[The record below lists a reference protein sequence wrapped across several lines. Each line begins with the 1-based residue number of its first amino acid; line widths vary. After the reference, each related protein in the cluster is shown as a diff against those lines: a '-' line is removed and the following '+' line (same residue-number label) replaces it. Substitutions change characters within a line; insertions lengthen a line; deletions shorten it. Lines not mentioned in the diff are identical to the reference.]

1 MLRDPSLKYRPAF
14 APDLPGRQWPDRRI
28 ERAPLWC
35 STDLRDGNQA
45 LARPMSPETKRI
57 FLDLLIG
64 MGFKHIEIGFPS
76 ASAPDFAFARSL
88 ASAETPPDVWYQVIT
103 QARPELIA
111 KTIEA
116 IAGAPRAIV
125 NLYNGTA
132 PNFRDIIFG
141 KERSGVIAI
150 ARDAARLLLDGT
162 ARHPETE
169 WRFQYT
175 PEMFVA
181 TEPDFALEICEAVLD
196 VLQPSLERKA
206 ILNLEATV
214 EIASPNVYADQ
225 IEWFSRQLSRRDCV
239 ILSAHPHN
247 DRGTGVAAA
256 ELALLAGADRVEGC
270 LLGNGERAGNAD
282 LTVLAA
288 NLYAQ
293 GIHPGLD
300 LSNLKGLAEEVG
312 ALTQIPLHPRHPY
325 AGELA
330 FTTFAGTHQ
339 DGVRKGLERRT
350 AASNE
355 PWSVPYL
362 AVDPQDFGYDAS
374 ALIRV
379 NSQSGKGGSAFIV
392 ERHFGITLPKALQA
406 DFHGHIQA
414 RCEADGG
421 ELGADVIL
429 DTFEGI
435 YGFKSGGAFDLPR
448 ITKPVLFAGA
458 AATPS
463 GVAIKIKGRSLTA
476 LGPDDAIL
484 AHILSAIEDWCQIRV
499 DTLSMSRSKLDD
511 QSVALVTA
519 ELRHTAAYGLG
530 LDADPQLAGIKALL
544 AIANRLT
551 PQISATARAA

>member
-1 MLRDPSLKYRPAF
+1 MLRDPSLKYTPTF

-45 LARPMSPETKRI
+45 LARPMPPETKRV
-57 FLDLLIG
+57 FLDLLIA

-88 ASAETPPDVWYQVIT
+88 AATETPPDVWYQVIT

-132 PNFRDIIFG
+132 PNFRDIIFS
-141 KERSGVIAI
+141 KDRDGVIAM
-150 ARDAARLLLDGT
+150 ARDAARLVLDAA

-196 VLQPSLERKA
+196 VWQPTPERKA

-239 ILSAHPHN
+239 ILSVHPHN

-256 ELALLAGADRVEGC
+256 ELALLADADRVEGC
-270 LLGNGERAGNAD
+270 LFGNGERAGNAD
-282 LTVLAA
+282 LAVLAA

-293 GIHPGLD
+293 GIHPGLN
-300 LSNLKGLAEEVG
+300 LSNLKGLARRVE
-312 ALTQIPLHPRHPY
+312 ALNQIPIHPRHPY
-325 AGELA
+325 VGEFA

-339 DGVRKGLERRT
+339 DGVRKGLERRG
-350 AASNE
+350 AASHE

-362 AVDPQDFGYDAS
+362 GVDPNDFGHDAS
-374 ALIRV
+374 TLIRV
-379 NSQSGKGGSAFIV
+379 NSQSGKGGTAFIV
-392 ERHFGITLPKALQA
+392 EEHFGISLPKAMQA

-414 RCEADGG
+414 RCEAEGG
-421 ELGADVIL
+421 ELGAGVIL
-429 DTFEGI
+429 DAFVEI
-435 YGFKSGGAFDLPR
+435 YGFRSGGAFGLHR
-448 ITKPVLFAGA
+448 IAKPTLFAGGA
-458 AATPS
+458 AIPP

-476 LGPDDAIL
+476 VGPENAIL
-484 AHILSAIEDWCQIRV
+484 AHIQSEIEDACQIRV
-499 DTLSMSRSKLDD
+499 DTLAMSRSRIGEH
-511 QSVALVTA
+511 SVALVTA
-519 ELRHTAAYGLG
+519 GIGGTAAFGFG
-530 LDADPQLAGIKALL
+530 LDKDPQIAGIKALL
-544 AIANRLT
+544 AIANRLS
-551 PQISATARAA
+551 PQLGAATKAA

>member
-1 MLRDPSLKYRPAF
+1 MLRDPSLKYRPVS
-14 APDLPGRQWPDRRI
+14 APDLPDRQWPDRRI

-88 ASAETPPDVWYQVIT
+88 ASADTPPDVWYQVLT

-116 IAGAPRAIV
+116 IAGAPRVIV

-132 PNFRDIIFG
+132 PHFRDIIFG
-141 KERSGVIAI
+141 KDRGGVIAM
-150 ARDAARLLLDGT
+150 ARDAARLIRDVT
-162 ARHPETE
+162 AQHPETD

-181 TEPDFALEICEAVLD
+181 TEPDFALQICEAVLD
-196 VLQPSLERKA
+196 VWQPSPERKA

-225 IEWFSRQLSRRDCV
+225 IEWFSRQLSRRECV

-270 LLGNGERAGNAD
+270 LFGNGERAGNAD

-300 LSNLKGLAEEVG
+300 LSNLKKLAGRVA
-312 ALTQIPLHPRHPY
+312 ALNQIPIHPRHPY
-325 AGELA
+325 VGEFA

-339 DGVRKGLERRT
+339 DGVRKGFERRG
-350 AASNE
+350 AASHE

-362 AVDPQDFGYDAS
+362 GVDPADFGHDAS
-374 ALIRV
+374 NLIRV
-379 NSQSGKGGSAFIV
+379 NSQSGKGGTAFII
-392 ERHFGITLPKALQA
+392 EQNFGITLPKLLQA
-406 DFHGHIQA
+406 DFHRHIQA
-414 RCEADGG
+414 RCEADSG
-421 ELGADVIL
+421 ELGAGVIL
-429 DTFEGI
+429 DAFLEF
-435 YGFKSGGAFDLPR
+435 YGFRSGGAFGLHR
-448 ITKPVLFAGA
+448 VAKPTLFAGGTA
-458 AATPS
+458 MPP
-463 GVAIKIKGRSLTA
+463 GVAITINGRSLTA
-476 LGPDDAIL
+476 VGPDNAIL
-484 AHILSAIEDWCQIRV
+484 AHIQSVIEHACQVRV
-499 DTLSMSRSKLDD
+499 DAVSMSRSRSGD
-511 QSVALVTA
+511 QSVALVMSEVDQA
-519 ELRHTAAYGLG
+519 AAYGFG
-530 LDADPQLAGIKALL
+530 LDRDPQIAGIKALL
-544 AIANRLT
+544 AIANRLLAQT
-551 PQISATARAA
+551 GAITKAA